1 MKSEILDGKVVA
13 KAIEND
19 VRNRVYDFEE
29 NNHEKITLATIVVGN
44 DQASK
49 TYVKMKSKA
58 CKRVGINTQ
67 EYILPSFTTE
77 GLIQIIETL
86 NEDPT
91 INGILIQHPLPKEID
106 EKKCFD
112 TIAIE
117 KDVDGVSSKSFG
129 KMAFGE
135 EAFSSATP
143 AGIIN
148 ILDFYNINIEG
159 KKACVV
165 GRSPILGKPMAA
177 MLLNRNATVTIC
189 HSKTKKLKEE
199 VGKADIVVCA
209 VGKPE
214 LIKKSWFKE
223 GAVVIDAGYN
233 YVKGKSVGDAES
245 PEGVASF
252 YTPVP
257 GGVGPVTIATL
268 LSNTITA
275 AEKQII
281 KQKQN
286 QNVKKYIKEVIKW
299 K

>member
-1 MKSEILDGKVVA
+1 
-13 KAIEND
+13 
-19 VRNRVYDFEE
+19 
-29 NNHEKITLATIVVGN
+29 
-44 DQASK
+44 
-49 TYVKMKSKA
+49 
-58 CKRVGINTQ
+58 
-67 EYILPSFTTE
+67 
-77 GLIQIIETL
+77 
-86 NEDPT
+86 
-91 INGILIQHPLPKEID
+91 
-106 EKKCFD
+106 
-112 TIAIE
+112 
-117 KDVDGVSSKSFG
+117 
-129 KMAFGE
+129 
-135 EAFSSATP
+135 
-143 AGIIN
+143 
-148 ILDFYNINIEG
+148 
-159 KKACVV
+159 
-165 GRSPILGKPMAA
+165 MAA

-214 LIKKSWFKE
+214 LIKKNWFKE

-233 YVKGKSVGDAES
+233 YVNGKSVGDAES

-286 QNVKKYIKEVIKW
+286 QNVKKYIKEVIK
-299 K
+299 

>member
-67 EYILPSFTTE
+67 EYILPSFTTD

-233 YVKGKSVGDAES
+233 YVNGKSVGDAES

-286 QNVKKYIKEVIKW
+286 QNVKKYIKEVIK
-299 K
+299 

>member
-286 QNVKKYIKEVIKW
+286 QNVKKYIKEVIK
-299 K
+299 

>member
-1 MKSEILDGKVVA
+1 MKSEILDGKAVA
-13 KAIEND
+13 KAVENN

-29 NNHEKITLATIVVGN
+29 ANNEKVTLATIIVGSN
-44 DQASK
+44 PASK

-58 CKRVGINTQ
+58 CKRVGIITQ
-67 EYILPSFTTE
+67 EYIFPAFTTE
-77 GLIQIIETL
+77 GLIQVIETL

-91 INGILIQHPLPKEID
+91 INGILIQHPLPKNID

-112 TIAIE
+112 AIAIE
-117 KDVDGVSSKSFG
+117 KDVDGVSSQSFG

-135 EAFSSATP
+135 EAFGAATP
-143 AGIIN
+143 TGIIN

-189 HSKTKKLKEE
+189 HSKTKNLEDE
-199 VGKADIVVCA
+199 VRGADIVICA

-214 LIKKSWFKE
+214 FIKKEWLKE
-223 GAVVIDAGYN
+223 GAIVIDAGYN
-233 YVKGKSVGDAES
+233 YINGKSVGDAET

-268 LSNTITA
+268 LSNTISA
-275 AEKQII
+275 AEKQRT
-281 KQKQN
+281 KQN
-286 QNVKKYIKEVIKW
+286 TNNKQYVKEEIK
-299 K
+299 

>member
-214 LIKKSWFKE
+214 LIKKNWFKE

-233 YVKGKSVGDAES
+233 YVNGKSVGDAES

-286 QNVKKYIKEVIKW
+286 QNVKKYIKEVIK
-299 K
+299 

>member
-233 YVKGKSVGDAES
+233 YVNGESVGDAES

-286 QNVKKYIKEVIKW
+286 QNVKKYIKEVIK
-299 K
+299 